1 MYVETRVDKHPLP
14 GSKQTADMIYPT
26 GRAVFLIALGAPIT
40 TVLAAAVPSL
50 WAIGLA
56 WAAMLLILLV
66 LDGLV
71 VAKIGQ
77 VQLASPVQTEV
88 GASLNLNVKANFAG
102 MMIPRSVEG
111 NLGVDGR
118 LSETGRVELKLKP
131 DVSTPGQLSG
141 DAETMPTR
149 RGVGELGKLWLRW
162 KGPLGL
168 AWRQTEKASD
178 KSVSVLPNISAVR
191 SPTVQMFL
199 RDSVFGLLARKFR
212 GEGSEF
218 EALTEYQ
225 PGMDRRSID
234 WKGSARHSKLLA
246 KEYDTERNNQ
256 IVFALD
262 CGSAMCEPI
271 DGLPRIDRAVSA
283 ALLTAYITLKSGDKT
298 SLFSFAAKP
307 ELSTPFLSDSRNF
320 YRLQRDAATIDYRHQ
335 ESNYTLALSALQNR
349 LKRRSLIIV
358 FTDFTDPTAADLMLE
373 AAARLIDKHLVLFVV
388 LEDKELAEI
397 IDKPPETAA
406 DVTRTV
412 TAQSLFDQKKLV
424 VSRLQHLGIDVIEG
438 SHEDVGTRLIN
449 SYLKIKHRGQL

>member
-1 MYVETRVDKHPLP
+1 
-14 GSKQTADMIYPT
+14 MIYPS
-26 GRAVFLIALGAPIT
+26 GRAVFLIALGAPIAA
-40 TVLAAAVPSL
+40 VLAAVLPAL

-56 WAAMLLILLV
+56 WAVMLLLLLV

-71 VAKIGQ
+71 AAKIGD
-77 VQLASPVQTEV
+77 VQMVSPAQTEIGSPMRMKV
-88 GASLNLNVKANFAG
+88 MASFSGLIA
-102 MMIPRSVEG
+102 PRKVES

-118 LSETGRVELKLKP
+118 LSETGRLELQLKR
-131 DVSTPGQLSG
+131 DEGKAGRLSG
-141 DAETMPTR
+141 EAETVPTR
-149 RGVGELGKLWLRW
+149 RGTGELGKLWLRW

-168 AWRQTEKASD
+168 AWRQATKTSD
-178 KSVSVLPNISAVR
+178 QTVSILPNISAVR

-283 ALLTAYITLKSGDKT
+283 ALLTAYITLKSGDQT

-307 ELSTPFLSDSRNF
+307 ELSTPFLSNSRNF
-320 YRLQRDAATIDYRHQ
+320 YRLQEEAATIDYRHQ

-349 LKRRSLIIV
+349 LKRRSLIII

-388 LEDKELAEI
+388 LEDKELAKI
-397 IDKPPETAA
+397 IDTLPATAA
-406 DVTRTV
+406 DVTRAV
-412 TAQSLFDQKKLV
+412 TAQSLLEQKKLV

-438 SHEDVGTRLIN
+438 SHEQIGTRLIN
-449 SYLKIKHRGQL
+449 SYLKIKRRGAL

>member
-1 MYVETRVDKHPLP
+1 M
-14 GSKQTADMIYPT
+14 A
-26 GRAVFLIALGAPIT
+26 A
-40 TVLAAAVPSL
+40 VLAAVIPSL

-56 WAAMLLILLV
+56 WAVMLLILLA
-66 LDGLV
+66 LDGM
-71 VAKIGQ
+71 VAAKVGE
-77 VQLASPVQTEV
+77 VELASPAQIEI
-88 GASLNLNVKANFAG
+88 GEPLQFNVKAKFAG
-102 MMIPRSVEG
+102 MMLPRTVQG

-118 LSETGRVELKLKP
+118 LSETGKIELQLAR
-131 DVSTPGQLSG
+131 DMGVNDQLS
-141 DAETMPTR
+141 DNAETTPTR
-149 RGVGELGKLWLRW
+149 RGLGEIGKLWLRW
-162 KGPLGL
+162 TGPLGL
-168 AWRQTEKASD
+168 AWRQAEKTSD
-178 KSVSVLPNISAVR
+178 KSITILPNISAVR

-218 EALTEYQ
+218 EALAEYQ

-283 ALLTAYITLKSGDKT
+283 ALLTAYITLKSGDQT

-307 ELSTPFLSDSRNF
+307 ELSTPFLSNSRNF
-320 YRLQRDAATIDYRHQ
+320 YRLQQDAATIDYRHQ

-388 LEDKELAEI
+388 LEDKELASI
-397 IDKPPETAA
+397 IDTPPDTAA
-406 DVTRTV
+406 DVTRAV
-412 TAQSLFDQKKLV
+412 TAQSLLDQKKLV
-424 VSRLQHLGIDVIEG
+424 VTRLQHMGIDVIEG
-438 SHEDVGTRLIN
+438 SHDVIGTRLIN
-449 SYLKIKHRGQL
+449 SYLKIKRRGAL

>member
-1 MYVETRVDKHPLP
+1 MAFTL
-14 GSKQTADMIYPT
+14 
-26 GRAVFLIALGAPIT
+26 GRSAPKERAYHGAAIT
-40 TVLAAAVPSL
+40 T
-50 WAIGLA
+50 
-56 WAAMLLILLV
+56 
-66 LDGLV
+66 
-71 VAKIGQ
+71 
-77 VQLASPVQTEV
+77 
-88 GASLNLNVKANFAG
+88 
-102 MMIPRSVEG
+102 
-111 NLGVDGR
+111 
-118 LSETGRVELKLKP
+118 
-131 DVSTPGQLSG
+131 
-141 DAETMPTR
+141 PTR
-149 RGVGELGKLWLRW
+149 RGTGDIGKLWLRW

-168 AWRQTEKASD
+168 AWRQTAKQSGQSIA
-178 KSVSVLPNISAVR
+178 VMPNISAVR

-307 ELSTPFLSDSRNF
+307 ELSTPFLSGSRNF
-320 YRLQRDAATIDYRHQ
+320 YRMQQDAATIDYRHQ
-335 ESNYTLALSALQNR
+335 ESNYTLALSALSSR
-349 LKRRSLIIV
+349 LQRRSLIII
-358 FTDFTDPTAADLMLE
+358 FTDFTDPTSADLMLE

-388 LEDKELAEI
+388 LEDKELLEFI
-397 IDKPPETAA
+397 EKKPETAE
-406 DVTRTV
+406 DVARSV
-412 TAQSLFDQKKLV
+412 TAQSLLDQKKLV
-424 VSRLQHLGIDVIEG
+424 VTRLQHMGIDVVEG
-438 SHEDVGTRLIN
+438 AHENIGTRLIN
-449 SYLKIKHRGQL
+449 SYLKIKRRGAI

>member
-1 MYVETRVDKHPLP
+1 L
-14 GSKQTADMIYPT
+14 IYPT
-26 GRAVFLIALGAPIT
+26 SRAVFLIALGAPIAA
-40 TVLAAAVPSL
+40 VLAAVIPSL

-56 WAAMLLILLV
+56 WAVMLLILLI

-71 VAKIGQ
+71 AAKVADVELG
-77 VQLASPVQTEV
+77 SPGQTEI
-88 GASLNLNVKANFAG
+88 GEPLRFNIKANFSG
-102 MMIPRSVEG
+102 TMLPRTVHG
-111 NLGVDGR
+111 NLGVDER
-118 LSETGRVELKLKP
+118 LSESGRVALQLAP
-131 DVSTPGQLSG
+131 DGTTNDRMAGH
-141 DAETMPTR
+141 AEITPTR
-149 RGVGELGKLWLRW
+149 RGLGQVGKLWLRW
-162 KGPLGL
+162 TGPLGL
-168 AWRQTEKASD
+168 AWRQVEKVSD
-178 KSVSVLPNISAVR
+178 KSISVLPNISAVR

-218 EALTEYQ
+218 EALAEYQ

-283 ALLTAYITLKSGDKT
+283 ALLTAYITLKSGDQT

-320 YRLQRDAATIDYRHQ
+320 YRLQQDAATIDYRHQ

-388 LEDKELAEI
+388 LEDKELASV
-397 IDKPPETAA
+397 IDTPPQTAD
-406 DVTRTV
+406 DVTRAV
-412 TAQSLFDQKKLV
+412 TAQSLLDQKKLV
-424 VSRLQHLGIDVIEG
+424 VTRLRHLGIDVIEG
-438 SHEDVGTRLIN
+438 AYDEVGTRLIN
-449 SYLKIKHRGQL
+449 SYLKIKRRGQL